1 MVTFAVFQK
10 KLDSIYIRLNGV
22 ISIVDC
28 MIIFGKMS
36 DSKDS
41 NLILFLETVEKNGLK
56 FNKD

>member
-10 KLDSIYIRLNGV
+10 KLDSIYIGLNGV
-22 ISIVDC
+22 ISIVDY